1 MYLYHIRSVRRIVQH
16 QTISE
21 ITFYYVNLER
31 EPVQN
36 RILIKQPLEK
46 LLENASAKVQQQ
58 NFGTILSIQDM
69 FVYKSVLIHGGL

>member
-1 MYLYHIRSVRRIVQH
+1 MYLYHIRSVRRDVQH

>member
-46 LLENASAKVQQQ
+46 LLENASAKVQQK
-58 NFGTILSIQDM
+58 NFGTILNIQDM